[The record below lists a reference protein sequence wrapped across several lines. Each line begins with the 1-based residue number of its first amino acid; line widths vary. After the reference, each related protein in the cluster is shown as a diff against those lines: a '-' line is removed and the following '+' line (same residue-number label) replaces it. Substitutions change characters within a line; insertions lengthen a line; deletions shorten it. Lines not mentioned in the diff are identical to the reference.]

1 MRTSKCHKHKNH
13 NIATKKLEKNIMK
26 YAKTYMTLYVSYS
39 LADRQTSHPI
49 KKTILVLI
57 NIPNLLPS
65 KYVTQASL
73 K

>member
-1 MRTSKCHKHKNH
+1 MPQHQNH
-13 NIATKKLEKNIMK
+13 NIATKKLEKNTIK
-26 YAKTYMTLYVSYS
+26 YVKTYMTLYVNYI

-49 KKTILVLI
+49 KKDNFSLI

-65 KYVTQASL
+65 KYVAKALL